1 MKTVQKTFRFIPK
14 LSVVKSIG
22 LSLNNF
28 SLKQCGNLRREL
40 YRLPQSRL
48 RRMRSQPRE
57 GHFDGRDGVT
67 PYDFFAAGITI
78 FDTVMVSLFISPV
91 SLTV

>member
-1 MKTVQKTFRFIPK
+1 
-14 LSVVKSIG
+14 
-22 LSLNNF
+22 
-28 SLKQCGNLRREL
+28 
-40 YRLPQSRL
+40 
-48 RRMRSQPRE
+48 MRSQPRE

-78 FDTVMVSLFISPV
+78 FDTVMVSPFISPV